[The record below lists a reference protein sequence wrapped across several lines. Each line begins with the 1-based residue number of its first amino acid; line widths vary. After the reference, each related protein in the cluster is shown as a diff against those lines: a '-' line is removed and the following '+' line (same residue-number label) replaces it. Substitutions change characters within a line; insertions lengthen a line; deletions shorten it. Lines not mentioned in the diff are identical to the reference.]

1 MIPVKLQLRNFMSY
15 RGSDNTIDFSGIH
28 LACLSGD
35 NGMGK
40 STLLDAMTWALW
52 GKARARRDDD
62 LITHGESET
71 EVQFEFELSSER
83 YRVVRKRNSSGRG
96 SSVLELQG
104 RTGSGFFASLSEP
117 TIRESQQRIN
127 NLLKL
132 DYDTFVNS
140 SFLLQGRADEFTT
153 KKPAERKQI
162 LADILGLAEY
172 DVYAER
178 AKERARAAEE
188 QRQHAERELERIR
201 EIVAEIPTIELE
213 LIDAEVAVSELMH
226 ELLQAN
232 EAFQALLDQRR
243 ELDAKAEARVQAE
256 LRAKEG
262 RGEIIKLQTRV
273 DEQRARLARF
283 DALLARAE
291 EIEGAMARLG
301 QARIEKDHWDDLL
314 QRSLQLQNEASTIQ
328 AVIEKA
334 RSQVSGDLRVT
345 EAQMR
350 SCRQTLDRFSS
361 RERELAEAEKQVQLL
376 VKVQAEREQHQRTL
390 AEEMEKGGQ
399 LRAENKQLLAQMTT
413 IKERMALLDGTEAA
427 ECPICRQPLSAEAR
441 AQAHEEA
448 QAEGTA
454 LGDHYRDNRAQMK
467 QAEETIASLHAS
479 VESADRQLKELAKWQ
494 RRQAEAAQAAEEM
507 QRARR
512 ELQEAEQQA
521 RVLNARLEAGDYA
534 REEQARLAELASV
547 SDSLGY
553 DRAQHEAAK
562 RTIQELSP
570 RQQEANDLALARE
583 QRASTVEAMQALEE
597 LARTWQERV
606 TAAEREMHAL
616 AMELQQREE
625 VLRRVHEQQVLVN
638 SLQKEKSIADRR
650 FGGAKQRLEFAE
662 QHAARQPEVEA
673 SCHAAVEQRTIYDQL
688 AQAFGKRG
696 VQAMIIE
703 AALPDLEEAANRLLR
718 RMTDGRMS
726 VALQTQREAR
736 TTDGMIET
744 LDILIADEYGERPY
758 EMFSGGEAFR
768 VNFALRIALSKLLAH
783 RAGTSLRTLVMDEGF
798 GSQDAMGRERLVEA
812 ITSVQDDFDRILVI
826 THIEELKDAFPTRI
840 EVSKGVN
847 GSKVR
852 VR

>member
-28 LACLSGD
+28 LACLTGD

-178 AKERARAAEE
+178 AKERSRAAEE

-232 EAFQALLDQRR
+232 ETFQALLDQRR

-328 AVIEKA
+328 RVIDEA

-376 VKVQAEREQHQRTL
+376 VRVQGEREQHQRAL

-597 LARTWQERV
+597 LARAWQERV
-606 TAAEREMHAL
+606 TAAEREMHTL
-616 AMELQQREE
+616 AVELQQREE
-625 VLRRVHEQQVLVN
+625 VLRRVHEQQTLVT
-638 SLQKEKSIADRR
+638 SLQKEKAVADRR

-703 AALPDLEEAANRLLR
+703 AALPDLEEEANRLLR